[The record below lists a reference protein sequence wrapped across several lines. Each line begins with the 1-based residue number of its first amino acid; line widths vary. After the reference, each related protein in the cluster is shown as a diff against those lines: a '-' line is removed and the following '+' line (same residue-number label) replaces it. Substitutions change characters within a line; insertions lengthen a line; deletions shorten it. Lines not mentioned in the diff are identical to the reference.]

1 MCDVCAKW
9 EIYIADWGEKRSK
22 LWYFKMGPQV
32 QPKCFR
38 HAQHMRNN
46 WELRKRGYL
55 IRFGHTEALLLKKKD
70 IKRPFFPPCRNWP
83 IWGSV
88 FSRVEILWLGPGSPF
103 GASLLAAL
111 RPYLT
116 PHWCCWLPCCC
127 HRTLSCWPKTATI
140 WIWHMFDVNINFQL
154 VLGKLQKSLMLGSF
168 CPDFPM

>member
-1 MCDVCAKW
+1 MGTIVHIQLYTFSYRKPVFSACTT
-9 EIYIADWGEKRSK
+9 YEKQLRIEKTRLSHQV
-22 LWYFKMGPQV
+22 WSHGGSTFK
-32 QPKCFR
+32 
-38 HAQHMRNN
+38 
-46 WELRKRGYL
+46 
-55 IRFGHTEALLLKKKD
+55 KKKD

-116 PHWCCWLPCCC
+116 PHWCCWLPVPCCC
-127 HRTLSCWPKTATI
+127 QRTLSCWPKTAII